1 MQKTLDL
8 PPSGGYKIKGKEV
21 IRLKINEVE
30 ALVGITNKNIR
41 FYEEKG
47 LLSPSRNSENGY
59 RDYGEAE
66 VSVLQRIKLMRKL
79 GVPID
84 EIRRMQEGTQ
94 TVGDGMRRHLVTLER
109 ELRNLEESVRLCE
122 LLKERTEPLGELDAG
137 GVLAEM
143 KKLEQS
149 GTTFQNKQKQD
160 VRIRYIAP
168 VTISAV
174 AVLLLG
180 AMMGLFIWGAL
191 SEPNTAPPLFL
202 VVIIMAI
209 LGLLICGV
217 LYALF
222 QRIREI
228 GKGEI
233 DDAKKY

>member
-1 MQKTLDL
+1 M
-8 PPSGGYKIKGKEV
+8 
-21 IRLKINEVE
+21 KINEGE
-30 ALVGITNKNIR
+30 ALVGITKKNIR

-66 VSVLQRIKLMRKL
+66 VAVLRRIKLMRKL
-79 GVPID
+79 GVPIE

-109 ELRNLEESVRLCE
+109 ERQNLEESVRLCR
-122 LLKERTEPLGELDAG
+122 LLQERTEPLRELDAQS
-137 GVLAEM
+137 VLEEM
-143 KKLEQS
+143 EKLEQS

-160 VRIRYIAP
+160 VRIRYVAP
-168 VTISAV
+168 VVIAAV
-174 AVLLLG
+174 MVVLLAAL
-180 AMMGLFIWGAL
+180 AGLFIWGFMEDPA
-191 SEPNTAPPLFL
+191 SAPPLAL
-202 VVIIMAI
+202 VAVLAAI
-209 LGLLICGV
+209 PAFLICGV
-217 LYALF
+217 LFALF